1 MNAQLSVLSAIGLR
15 TPIETI
21 CKDRGVIGRDLQ
33 KLIDGLADAGVLA
46 KAQKERALEKAEGRW
61 KYMAPWSTFATGR
74 KRQSSRPR

>member
-1 MNAQLSVLSAIGLR
+1 MNVQLSVLSAIGLR
-15 TPIETI
+15 TP
-21 CKDRGVIGRDLQ
+21 KDRGVIGRDLQ